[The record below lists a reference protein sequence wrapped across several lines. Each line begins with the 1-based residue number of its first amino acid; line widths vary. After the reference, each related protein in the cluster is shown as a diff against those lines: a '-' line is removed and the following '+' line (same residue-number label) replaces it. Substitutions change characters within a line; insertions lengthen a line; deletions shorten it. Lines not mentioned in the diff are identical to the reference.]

1 MIVGDDKIKTES
13 NTPVSDKAG
22 EDLVK
27 AGLLKRS
34 DLKTSSK

>member
-1 MIVGDDKIKTES
+1 MIVGDDKKKTES
-13 NTPVSDKAG
+13 NTPISDKVG

-34 DLKTSSK
+34 DLKKS